1 MIANVGHEND
11 DKQKPSKMPMN
22 LKQNRKLVV
31 AAGIILVALAIGS
44 GTLYCEDHYQEDV
57 RGRNNIGEAK
67 VVFYMGSSINYVH
80 EETLFTDLTR
90 PQETHCSVAIYAFNS
105 AYTSY
110 RVKRMAIT
118 VDGKS
123 ALNLINPS
131 NGDFDNIDMWFRP
144 DSGRNLCNGEFPGRT
159 PRIGSFALDPHVSTA
174 PLLTCSPTLNSR
186 FHVELDLDIL
196 STNQI
201 VASGT
206 TQSDFVVRRRKRWT
220 PWLEQCLWRAIM
232 PNF

>member
-1 MIANVGHEND
+1 
-11 DKQKPSKMPMN
+11 MN
-22 LKQNRKLVV
+22 LMQNKKLVV
-31 AAGIILVALAIGS
+31 AAGIILVVLGIGS
-44 GTLYCEDHYQEDV
+44 GRLYCEDHYQEDV
-57 RGRNNIGEAK
+57 QGKNNVGEAK
-67 VVFYMGSSINYVH
+67 VVFYMGSSIHYVH
-80 EETLFTDLTR
+80 EETLFSDLTR
-90 PQETHCSVAIYAFNS
+90 PQDTHCSVAIYAFNS

-110 RVKRMAIT
+110 RVKRMAIA

-144 DSGRNLCNGEFPGRT
+144 DSGRNLFAGEFPSRT
-159 PRIGSFALDPHVSTA
+159 PRIGSFALDPHVSKA
-174 PLLTCSPTLNSR
+174 PLLTCSPTLNSH

-196 STNQI
+196 STNKI

-206 TQSDFVVRRRKRWT
+206 AQTAFVVRRRKRWI
-220 PWLEQCLWRAIM
+220 PWLEQCLWRVIM